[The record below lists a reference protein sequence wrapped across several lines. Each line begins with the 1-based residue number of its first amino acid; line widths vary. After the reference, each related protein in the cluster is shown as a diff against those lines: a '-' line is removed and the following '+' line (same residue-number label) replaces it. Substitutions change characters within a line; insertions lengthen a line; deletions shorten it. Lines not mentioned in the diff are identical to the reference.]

1 MEEKR
6 TERDSLGEIQV
17 PGARCWGAQTQRSL
31 ENFEIGTEKMPRE
44 IIAAFACLK
53 KAAAEA
59 NNLLLPQRMTDEKRR
74 AICTVC
80 DEITN
85 GKLNDEFPLSVWQ
98 TGSGTHTNM
107 NLNEVI
113 ANRGNLTAGK
123 KLLHPNDDVNMSQ
136 SSNDTFPTAMHIAAA
151 VAVRD
156 SLVPAVKGLIDT
168 FKKLES
174 ENGDVIMTGRTHLR
188 DAVPVSFA
196 QQINGWR
203 GSLERARD
211 NIAASLPGLC
221 SLAIGATAVGTGL
234 NAPAEFGEKVSAIL
248 RERLGLPFV
257 SAGNKFTALTSL
269 GDIAFAHGALKALAA
284 DLMKIAND
292 IRWLS
297 SGPRCGIGEITVPAN
312 EPGSSIMP
320 GKVNPTQCEA
330 VTMVAVQVAGNDA
343 SIGFAAS
350 QGNFQLNVFLPVAA
364 YNFMQSV
371 RLLADAIKSFD
382 ERCVRGIK
390 PNKDVIKRNLERSLM
405 LVTALTPAVGYDKA
419 AEIAKKAHEE
429 NITLK
434 EACVAMGVM
443 TAEDFDKAVKPENM
457 V

>member
-1 MEEKR
+1 
-6 TERDSLGEIQV
+6 
-17 PGARCWGAQTQRSL
+17 
-31 ENFEIGTEKMPRE
+31 
-44 IIAAFACLK
+44 
-53 KAAAEA
+53 
-59 NNLLLPQRMTDEKRR
+59 
-74 AICTVC
+74 
-80 DEITN
+80 
-85 GKLNDEFPLSVWQ
+85 
-98 TGSGTHTNM
+98 
-107 NLNEVI
+107 
-113 ANRGNLTAGK
+113 
-123 KLLHPNDDVNMSQ
+123 
-136 SSNDTFPTAMHIAAA
+136 
-151 VAVRD
+151 
-156 SLVPAVKGLIDT
+156 
-168 FKKLES
+168 
-174 ENGDVIMTGRTHLR
+174 
-188 DAVPVSFA
+188 
-196 QQINGWR
+196 
-203 GSLERARD
+203 
-211 NIAASLPGLC
+211 
-221 SLAIGATAVGTGL
+221 
-234 NAPAEFGEKVSAIL
+234 
-248 RERLGLPFV
+248 
-257 SAGNKFTALTSL
+257 
-269 GDIAFAHGALKALAA
+269 
-284 DLMKIAND
+284 
-292 IRWLS
+292 
-297 SGPRCGIGEITVPAN
+297 
-312 EPGSSIMP
+312 MP